1 MLGMLIDNLRGCFQS
16 LIEDRLE
23 KVCRVY
29 KWEER
34 FTHKVTA
41 RSQVSTIREKV
52 DATVKIHDFM
62 DLKKIQIPNTI
73 FLVSNERALLEYFMQ
88 F

>member
-1 MLGMLIDNLRGCFQS
+1 MFLESNRGPVRKSLQTLQVGRKIYSQS
-16 LIEDRLE
+16 N
-23 KVCRVY
+23 C
-29 KWEER
+29 
-34 FTHKVTA
+34 A
-41 RSQVSTIREKV
+41 SQVSTVIEKV

-73 FLVSNERALLEYFMQ
+73 VLVSNESSSGILHAVLNLF